1 MVNKMKKVLI
11 GLIIVISTLCL
22 TACMGPKTY
31 EEISYGE
38 LQDKINYKDDFILFI
53 GAETCSACKA
63 YKHALNKAIENYG
76 IDVKYIDIDKISD
89 DQLADLKSIVYFS
102 GTPQTVFITNGK
114 NDENK
119 KKIDGNVKYSK
130 LVKTLEKYGYIKEK

>member
-1 MVNKMKKVLI
+1 MKKVLMV
-11 GLIIVISTLCL
+11 LTVVLSLFCL

-31 EEISYGE
+31 DEISYSE
-38 LQDKINYKDDFILFI
+38 LQNKINDKDDFILFI

-63 YKHALNKAIENYG
+63 YKHALNTAIENYG

-89 DQLADLKSIVYFS
+89 EQLSDLKSIVYFS
-102 GTPQTVFITNGK
+102 GTPQTVFITDGK